1 MEEFATRVLW
11 TVHASPYFRYT
22 LFRRFLEHVIHNRV
36 KTQDIAPLLD
46 YRNLGRHVEGG
57 GEWQYRVIGNF
68 YSQTFKDSKG
78 GAISGDDCSNM

>member
-11 TVHASPYFRYT
+11 TAHASLYLRYT
-22 LFRRFLEHVIHNRV
+22 LHSRFLEHVIQNRA
-36 KTQDIAPLLD
+36 KPHDMAPLLD
-46 YRNLGRHVEGG
+46 YCNLGRHFEGG

-68 YSQTFKDSKG
+68 CTQTFKGSKG